1 MLFKRFINDEKDTAM
16 REKPL
21 NQKIALVTGASRG
34 IGLCIA
40 KALHKAGLT
49 VGITGRNNDSL
60 TTAAGHIG
68 ERCKPYVCDQRDPA
82 AIRGMAKAVLE
93 EMGTPDVLVNN
104 AGVYRGG
111 MVQSM
116 SLDRWNEIIE
126 TNLTGVFLT
135 TQAFLPAMIQQGRG
149 DIVMIS
155 SMSGKKGDPG
165 TSAYNASKFGLQG
178 FSQALIYEVRKDNI
192 RVMVLNPS
200 SVNTSDE
207 PSEEWGPGL
216 YLHADDIAQ
225 TVVHL
230 ISLPGRTL
238 IRDMDIWGTNP

>member
-1 MLFKRFINDEKDTAM
+1 M

-21 NQKIALVTGASRG
+21 NEKIALVTGGSRG
-34 IGLCIA
+34 IGWHIA
-40 KALHKAGLT
+40 KALHDAGLR
-49 VGITGRNNDSL
+49 VGITGRNAEIL
-60 TTAAGHIG
+60 ETAARQIG
-68 ERCKPYVCDQRDPA
+68 ERCRPFVCDQRDPA
-82 AIRGMAKAVLE
+82 AIQAMAKTVLA

-111 MVQSM
+111 MVQSL

-135 TQAFLPAMIQQGRG
+135 TQAFLPAMIAQERG
-149 DIVMIS
+149 DIIMIG
-155 SMSGKKGDPG
+155 SMSGKKSDPG

-178 FSQALIYEVRKDNI
+178 FAQALTYEVRKNNI

-200 SVNTSDE
+200 SVNTSLE
-207 PSEEWGPGL
+207 PGEEYGPGL
-216 YLHADDIAQ
+216 YLHAADIAQ

-230 ISLPGRTL
+230 VSLPGRTL